1 MIVEDNKHDFHIIS
15 FRVGRSVGRSA
26 CQPHYIGMTEVSVES
41 GPKPEPQYGVQVVE
55 PGKSDIEVD
64 DYEEMLK
71 ARIPLGNNPRKASYL
86 SYRAAGFS
94 VRESCALVPVT
105 FTTVKAWRRDDEEF
119 RTWESGEKLAWLQSN
134 VAHDLTQ
141 MEFMRNFRLAL
152 RLDKKVLFKA
162 SLSLDSLTDREMEI
176 LKVIRKHYTPQDIIA
191 VQRALQPE
199 PDHLPPGSYRESVT
213 VTVEGREVEGEN
225 ARRLA
230 ARQLLENFESGKRA
244 LAAAELAEITE
255 PASNGDKPLEGEIVN

>member
-1 MIVEDNKHDFHIIS
+1 MVLAKI
-15 FRVGRSVGRSA
+15 
-26 CQPHYIGMTEVSVES
+26 ES
-41 GPKPEPQYGVQVVE
+41 GPKPEPEHSVQVVE
-55 PGKSDIEVD
+55 SGKSDIEPD

-119 RTWESGEKLAWLQSN
+119 RGWESGEKLAWLQSN
-134 VAHDLTQ
+134 VAHDLIQ
-141 MEFMRNFRLAL
+141 MEFMRNFRLCL
-152 RLDKKVLFKA
+152 RLDKKVLYRA
-162 SLSLDSLTDREMEI
+162 ALSLESLTPKEMEI

-199 PDHLPPGSYRESVT
+199 PDHLPPGSYRETLT
-213 VTVEGREVEGEN
+213 VTVEGTVVETEN
-225 ARRLA
+225 ARRVA
-230 ARQLLENFESGKRA
+230 ARELLDNFESGKRA
-244 LAAAELAEITE
+244 LAAAELVEKNPE
-255 PASNGDKPLEGEIVN
+255 PGKPLEGEVIN

>member
-1 MIVEDNKHDFHIIS
+1 MPELVSIQSGHAPAEHH
-15 FRVGRSVGRSA
+15 
-26 CQPHYIGMTEVSVES
+26 EVQTVES
-41 GPKPEPQYGVQVVE
+41 
-55 PGKSDIEVD
+55 GKSDIEAD

-105 FTTVKAWRRDDEEF
+105 HGTVKAWRRDDEEF
-119 RTWESGEKLAWLQSN
+119 RGWESGEKLAWLQSN

-152 RLDKKVLFKA
+152 RLDKKILFKA
-162 SLSLDSLTDREMEI
+162 ALSLASLTDREMEV
-176 LKVIRKHYTPQDIIA
+176 LKVIRKHYTPQDIMA

-225 ARRLA
+225 ARRVA
-230 ARQLLENFESGKRA
+230 ARELLANFESGRRA
-244 LAAAELAEITE
+244 LEAAELAERNQQSGE
-255 PASNGDKPLEGEIVN
+255 PLEGEIIS